1 MKYLGKPVEIFK
13 SNVPVIFPNN
23 GEIMVVGNE
32 EGNDYSQTA
41 LVLAYLPNRHY
52 PVITE
57 SGTYR
62 YCAKLP
68 NPAVNIPEKSI
79 PHDTYGIPLYTKG
92 VVTVKEYTRKNS
104 ELYVLAKKAVEN
116 GQNVLFISNS
126 VDKYPDAISATDTW
140 DSVLYR
146 LYMHFFGI
154 SLHPDTDKMLADMQ
168 DFAHMH
174 KSFFTIKAEQTSP
187 LGIKD
192 LIGLARCID
201 IDYDLIIVEDMQYMD
216 FKVEPGQSPTK
227 KLYDSLKDI
236 ARMFDVAIVA
246 SKESATQAEPRML
259 TNHEL
264 AQWCSTGRGQAKST
278 EIVVDTWNYPY
289 YEDNDECGTN
299 VLARKWGDTEWHRA
313 DVDYCFGKEA

>member
-1 MKYLGKPVEIFK
+1 MKYLGKPVEIFR
-13 SNVPVIFPNN
+13 SDVPVIFPNN

-32 EGNDYSQTA
+32 EGGDYSQTA
-41 LVLAYLPNRHY
+41 LVLAYLPNRRY

-57 SGTYR
+57 SGTYM
-62 YCAKLP
+62 YCANLP
-68 NPAVNIPEKSI
+68 NPAVNIQEKSI
-79 PHDTYGIPLYTKG
+79 PHDTYGIPLFTKG
-92 VVTVKEYTRKNS
+92 LVTVKEYASKTDDI
-104 ELYVLAKKAVEN
+104 YVLAKQAVEC
-116 GQNVLFISNS
+116 GQNVLFITNY
-126 VDKYPDAISATDTW
+126 VDKYPDAISATDYW
-140 DSVLYR
+140 DAVLYR
-146 LYMHFFGI
+146 VYLHFFGGN
-154 SLHPDTDKMLADMQ
+154 LHPDTSKMLSDMQ

-174 KSFFTIKAEQTSP
+174 KSYFTIKAEQTSP
-187 LGIKD
+187 RDIMD
-192 LIGLARCID
+192 LIGQARCID
-201 IDYDLIIVEDMQYMD
+201 IDYDLIIIEDMQYMD

-236 ARMFDVAIVA
+236 ARIFDVAIVA